1 MNKNESK
8 YYNTALIMDEALLL
22 ILEKKDFEFITV
34 KELCKKAGVSRS
46 TFYLHYETMDDL
58 LNEVIKN
65 TNKEFMNYFN
75 NSSTDINE
83 FINNKDLNQLM
94 FLAPQY
100 LKPFVSYVYENRKLY
115 KLILDRPV
123 LFKSEQSFK
132 NLYKGIFK
140 PIMTCFNIDENL
152 QKYVVNYYCSGIN
165 AIINEW
171 LKGNCKENVDEIINI
186 ITWCLGKNIEK
197 YNEYNK

>member
-65 TNKEFMNYFN
+65 KNKEFMNYFN

-83 FINNKDLNQLM
+83 YINNKDLNQLM
-94 FLAPQY
+94 LLTPQY
-100 LKPFVSYVYENRKLY
+100 LKPFVLYVYENRKLY

-123 LFKSEQSFK
+123 LFKSEQNFK
-132 NLYKGIFK
+132 NMYKEIFI
-140 PIMTCFNIDENL
+140 PIMNCFNIDEKL
-152 QKYVVNYYCSGIN
+152 QKYLVNYYCSGIT

-171 LKGNCKENVDEIINI
+171 LKGDCKESVDEILNI
-186 ITWCLGKNIEK
+186 IIRCLGKNNKK